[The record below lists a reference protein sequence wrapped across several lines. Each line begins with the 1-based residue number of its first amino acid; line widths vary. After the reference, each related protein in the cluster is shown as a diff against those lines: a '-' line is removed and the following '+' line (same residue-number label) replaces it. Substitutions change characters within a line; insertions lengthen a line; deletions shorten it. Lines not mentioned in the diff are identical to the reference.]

1 MKLNMITW
9 WSDSLPITLGLM
21 AQDKESLTQSI
32 QNMTLN
38 MCGCIGKLC
47 KTELLKDIIK
57 FQCPGVM
64 FIQMK
69 IKITKE
75 NILIA

>member
-1 MKLNMITW
+1 
-9 WSDSLPITLGLM
+9 
-21 AQDKESLTQSI
+21 
-32 QNMTLN
+32 MTMN
-38 MCGCIGKLC
+38 MCGCIDKLC

-69 IKITKE
+69 IKITKG
-75 NILIA
+75 NIFIADKAAPLRNMLNSSRNCDFERFGGL

>member
-1 MKLNMITW
+1 
-9 WSDSLPITLGLM
+9 
-21 AQDKESLTQSI
+21 
-32 QNMTLN
+32 MTMN
-38 MCGCIGKLC
+38 MCGCIDKLC

-75 NILIA
+75 NIFIA

>member
-1 MKLNMITW
+1 
-9 WSDSLPITLGLM
+9 
-21 AQDKESLTQSI
+21 
-32 QNMTLN
+32 MTLN
-38 MCGCIGKLC
+38 MCGCIDKLC

-57 FQCPGVM
+57 FLCPGVM

-75 NILIA
+75 NIFLFSLVAV

>member
-1 MKLNMITW
+1 
-9 WSDSLPITLGLM
+9 
-21 AQDKESLTQSI
+21 
-32 QNMTLN
+32 MTLN
-38 MCGCIGKLC
+38 VCGCIDKLC

-69 IKITKE
+69 IVVSNSKRKKWY
-75 NILIA
+75 NFASDPDPYMDLLDLIFKHIVDAVSYLTNCT

>member
-1 MKLNMITW
+1 
-9 WSDSLPITLGLM
+9 
-21 AQDKESLTQSI
+21 
-32 QNMTLN
+32 MTLN
-38 MCGCIGKLC
+38 MCGCIDKLC

-75 NILIA
+75 NITVSSRRTCFLFLIRDVEK